1 MRDLSQRCAAPAAA
15 LFNANPTQGIGRCRA
30 LATLVVYV
38 ALASCATPESVL
50 PPYLIR
56 DHSIPVPLTE
66 TPPDAAR
73 GKAVLVSRE
82 SNCILCHAVPETG
95 ERFFGNLGPPLSGV
109 GARLSAAQM
118 RLRIVDPLYFNKES
132 IMPAYYK
139 VEGLN
144 RVAEHL
150 RGKPVLSAAQIE
162 DVIAYLLTL
171 R

>member
-1 MRDLSQRCAAPAAA
+1 MCSSDL
-15 LFNANPTQGIGRCRA
+15 
-30 LATLVVYV
+30 
-38 ALASCATPESVL
+38 
-50 PPYLIR
+50 
-56 DHSIPVPLTE
+56 
-66 TPPDAAR
+66 
-73 GKAVLVSRE
+73 
-82 SNCILCHAVPETG
+82 
-95 ERFFGNLGPPLSGV
+95 PLSGV

-139 VEGLN
+139 VEGLK

-150 RGKPVLSAAQIE
+150 RGKPVLSATQIE